1 MRQLRATGERNRL
14 RIAEPPQ
21 QSRRV
26 FLRLKSPPEGGIWG
40 EVRLVNDANDGDGD
54 NTIGSKPT
62 ERKINKLHKRMN
74 NKYSLPKDGGLIS
87 ESAPRDIIHRY
98 EKIHTKV
105 YENEYE
111 GVQYVADNIVKA
123 IRMYNEIHCSNEV
136 YEESQPFVL
145 GLTTGRTP
153 LGLYRELV
161 KRHHEGQISFRN
173 VAVYSLDEFYP
184 IRSTEQQSRNYRIH
198 EEFLNHIDI
207 LPENVHIPD
216 GTVPEDRVSEYC
228 ASYDH
233 SVRRIDLMIIGVG
246 EDGQIGFNEPGS
258 YSRSRT
264 RLVQLTYNTRK
275 IQSGAFFG
283 LENTPKMA
291 VTMGIDTIM
300 RANRIILMAWGEEKA
315 HIVQRVVEGEITD
328 QVPASY
334 LQAHQNIEVVIDE
347 NAAQL
352 LTREQTPWM
361 VGPCEWTPKFVRKA
375 VVWLCGVVKKPI
387 LKLTY
392 KDYIENS
399 LGELLEQGRA
409 YDQINIDVFND
420 LQHTITGW
428 PGGKPNADDSTRPVP
443 SSPFP
448 KRVIVFSPHPD
459 DDVISMGGTF
469 IRLVQQGHDV
479 HVAYET
485 SGNVAVHDD
494 VVLQNIDTAR
504 ELGYG
509 NHYAEVEKVIAGKRK
524 GEPEPRPLLDLKG
537 AIRRAEARAAVRSFG
552 LNPDTNAHFL
562 NLPFYETGGIK
573 KGQLTEK
580 DIEIIVKL
588 LREIK
593 PHQIYAAG
601 DLADPHGTHRTCME
615 AVLGAL
621 EVVKDD
627 EWLKEC
633 HLWLYRGAWM
643 EWDLG
648 MVDMAV
654 PLSPDELIMKRHAIY
669 RHLSQKD
676 IMPFPGSDPRE
687 FWQRAEE
694 RTQNTA
700 KLYDQLGMAE
710 YQAIE
715 VFVKMF

>member
-1 MRQLRATGERNRL
+1 
-14 RIAEPPQ
+14 
-21 QSRRV
+21 
-26 FLRLKSPPEGGIWG
+26 
-40 EVRLVNDANDGDGD
+40 
-54 NTIGSKPT
+54 
-62 ERKINKLHKRMN
+62 MN

-399 LGELLEQGRA
+399 LGELLEQGHA

-633 HLWLYRGAWM
+633 HL
-643 EWDLG
+643 
-648 MVDMAV
+648 
-654 PLSPDELIMKRHAIY
+654 
-669 RHLSQKD
+669 
-676 IMPFPGSDPRE
+676 
-687 FWQRAEE
+687 
-694 RTQNTA
+694 
-700 KLYDQLGMAE
+700 
-710 YQAIE
+710 
-715 VFVKMF
+715 